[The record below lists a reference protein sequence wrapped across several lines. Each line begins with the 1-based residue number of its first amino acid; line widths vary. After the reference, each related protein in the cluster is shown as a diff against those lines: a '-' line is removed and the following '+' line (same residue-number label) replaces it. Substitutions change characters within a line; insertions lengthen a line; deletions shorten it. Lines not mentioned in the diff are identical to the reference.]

1 MAEGL
6 ATADGEKIDI
16 DTVEQEFARA
26 MAAPVGT
33 DPEAPSPPDVGPL
46 DPAAPYGYKADG
58 TPKKGPGG
66 RPPHDKA
73 RTTNAPKAIRG
84 SEKPPDGSKGKTQPA
99 PAATYAAGLSEFL
112 AGIELALAVL
122 PIPKDDVRVHARYQ
136 AAVLEQ
142 TGDGLAKGVGMC
154 AEHNGM
160 VRWGVEKVTQGGGAW
175 VFPAA
180 MAITPFAVSTAML
193 WKAPVT
199 DEMRAGADKIEADA
213 MARLKAEMGL
223 DDVAE
228 EPVPQAA

>member
-6 ATADGEKIDI
+6 ATADGERIDI

-26 MAAPVGT
+26 MAAPLGT
-33 DPEAPSPPDVGPL
+33 DPEAPSPPDVGL
-46 DPAAPYGYKADG
+46 VDPEAPYGYTVDG
-58 TPKKGPGG
+58 RPKKGPGG
-66 RPPHDKA
+66 RPPRDKA
-73 RTTNAPKAIRG
+73 RTTNAPKALSG
-84 SEKPPDGSKGKTQPA
+84 SQKPSDGPKGKTQPA
-99 PAATYAAGLSEFL
+99 TAATYAAGLSEFL

-136 AAVLEQ
+136 SAVLEQ
-142 TGDGLAKGVGMC
+142 TGDGLAKGVGMW

-160 VRWGVEKVTQGGGAW
+160 VRWCLEMLTKGGGAW

-180 MAITPFAVSTAML
+180 MAIAPFAVSTAML

-199 DEMRAGADKIEADA
+199 DEMRAGADKIEADT

-223 DDVAE
+223 DELAE
-228 EPVPQAA
+228 EQVPQAA